1 MSGFFQFLSRINPQN
16 QQHQPTQHNT
26 QQPQTHS
33 STSPSERILSLWNAI
48 CARTLTDTR
57 ESLNEIHQ
65 LLVTMLKTIE
75 KSIGEGFGVS
85 TQNPTIETFSQH
97 QIPKQLV
104 TFGLANTPKGLI
116 QEVIIFFIY
125 FTKMPFCELLPESF
139 IVDPLNT
146 LIEKVPDGN
155 NDYLFKLVNGLL
167 QYITLN
173 PDRISLFLIS
183 EESSPLIERF
193 SNLLTNE
200 SYIPDLGH
208 ILIRLF
214 SSMSSIAGL
223 MNYILTYSPLVQT
236 IIDICKEC
244 IENRIDNPNKNFFI
258 ECVNC
263 AVNVSPYDFQ
273 QVFAALFDESI
284 TKPLVFRADAI
295 QSLTLSIYILCSFS
309 SVPILIE
316 PIFKHITSNF
326 DLYMESNLET
336 IIFLTI
342 RCISLMLEISTKII
356 YFSPENQPESIK
368 IYLGFMNLLRAEWF
382 ILPDISSQITN
393 SQFKVSMMLSD
404 KNNDKNSIIS
414 KDDKDAKDFQK
425 IDLVLDLRPIFP
437 EFLLLLRE
445 KFIDT
450 NSLRVNLALTEF
462 FSTIA
467 AISNPEASFF
477 ALCEDCQDGLVKSL
491 SSLCTLF
498 LRRIGQRPGTT
509 ENIKAAYDTF
519 DGTNKAD
526 NNLKLL
532 MKRIHGIDNAN
543 EQENLFLNL
552 TIVIEFLKELQSIA
566 QSKNIL
572 HQQSS
577 IIMREYL

>member
-1 MSGFFQFLSRINPQN
+1 
-16 QQHQPTQHNT
+16 
-26 QQPQTHS
+26 
-33 STSPSERILSLWNAI
+33 
-48 CARTLTDTR
+48 
-57 ESLNEIHQ
+57 
-65 LLVTMLKTIE
+65 
-75 KSIGEGFGVS
+75 
-85 TQNPTIETFSQH
+85 
-97 QIPKQLV
+97 
-104 TFGLANTPKGLI
+104 
-116 QEVIIFFIY
+116 
-125 FTKMPFCELLPESF
+125 
-139 IVDPLNT
+139 
-146 LIEKVPDGN
+146 
-155 NDYLFKLVNGLL
+155 
-167 QYITLN
+167 
-173 PDRISLFLIS
+173 
-183 EESSPLIERF
+183 
-193 SNLLTNE
+193 
-200 SYIPDLGH
+200 
-208 ILIRLF
+208 
-214 SSMSSIAGL
+214 
-223 MNYILTYSPLVQT
+223 
-236 IIDICKEC
+236 
-244 IENRIDNPNKNFFI
+244 
-258 ECVNC
+258 
-263 AVNVSPYDFQ
+263 
-273 QVFAALFDESI
+273 
-284 TKPLVFRADAI
+284 
-295 QSLTLSIYILCSFS
+295 
-309 SVPILIE
+309 
-316 PIFKHITSNF
+316 
-326 DLYMESNLET
+326 
-336 IIFLTI
+336 
-342 RCISLMLEISTKII
+342 
-356 YFSPENQPESIK
+356 
-368 IYLGFMNLLRAEWF
+368 MNLLRAEWF

-414 KDDKDAKDFQK
+414 KDDKKFQK

-498 LRRIGQRPGTT
+498 LGRIGQRPGTT